1 MKASTY
7 LAYTVEVKNP
17 ESAGRAGDTQ
27 LQATLAG
34 LMGTGVIK
42 VHLMWGRHEL
52 EGLPAELR
60 AVVESFRSVGMTIV
74 VHVMEL
80 DLWERTKGP
89 WRRVHNANY
98 FSALSAALQ
107 AAPGLPLLV
116 LEDDVQLAS
125 FFALRL
131 CRLLG
136 QLRQTVR
143 KAAGDAWA
151 VDLMA
156 RPHECMLTLRLSMCS
171 RHCHA
176 VTLLSD

>member
-1 MKASTY
+1 MEASTH
-7 LAYTVEVKNP
+7 LAYTRRKKNP
-17 ESAGRAGDTQ
+17 DSAGHAGDTQ

-42 VHLMWGRHEL
+42 VHLMWGRHEP

-60 AVVESFRSVGMTIV
+60 AVVESFRSVGLTIV
-74 VHVMEL
+74 VHVLEQ

-98 FSALSAALQ
+98 FSALSAASQ
-107 AAPGLPLLV
+107 AAPGLPVLV

-136 QLRQTVR
+136 QLTQTVR
-143 KAAGDAWA
+143 KTAGDAWA

-156 RPHECMLTLRLSMCS
+156 RLHKCTLALRLSRCS
-171 RHCHA
+171 RCCLA
-176 VTLLSD
+176 VALRGD